1 MANALERAAKCLIEI
16 KDHLNELDGKMG
28 DGDCGITAEKGANGL
43 LEFLHANPP
52 ADDLGRWLGQAG
64 MAYNK
69 AAPSSMGT
77 LIATA
82 LMRAGKEAMGRAS
95 LDAATL
101 AKMLVAA
108 SNGMQE
114 RGKAKPGDK
123 TIIDAVH
130 PATLA
135 FSSAVESGANLE
147 TAAQAMLE
155 AARKGRDDAIPLRSM
170 IGRANWVGERTE
182 GLVDPGT
189 VLFVSALEAVLGV
202 QSSEP
207 GSSA

>member
-1 MANALERAAKCLIEI
+1 MQTALERAATRLIEI
-16 KDHLNELDGKMG
+16 KDLLNELDGAMG
-28 DGDCGITAEKGANGL
+28 DGDCGITAEKGARAL
-43 LEFLHANPP
+43 LEFVQQNPP
-52 ADDLGRWLGQAG
+52 GEDLGRWLGQAG

-82 LMRAGKEAMGRAS
+82 LMRAGKEIMGRSNVDATS
-95 LDAATL
+95 LSKMFMAANL
-101 AKMLVAA
+101 
-108 SNGMQE
+108 GMQE

-130 PATLA
+130 PAAVA
-135 FSSAVESGANLE
+135 FQNAIESGSSLGD
-147 TAAQAMLE
+147 AAQTALE
-155 AARKGRDDAIPLRSM
+155 AARQGRDDAIPLRSM

-189 VLFVSALEAVLGV
+189 VLFVSALEAVVMG
-202 QSSEP
+202 
-207 GSSA
+207 